1 MFPAKFVDLYVCPDC
16 SRIAFLNTPGKKISC
31 WAGVTSYSYH
41 ALLVISHWIGFFWC
55 HILLYGL
62 QYSDAVPGG
71 TDSKSVVYHLLR

>member
-16 SRIAFLNTPGKKISC
+16 SRIAFLNTPGKKNI
-31 WAGVTSYSYH
+31 
-41 ALLVISHWIGFFWC
+41 LLGWCYILFLPCPVCNFTLDWIFWC
-55 HILLYGL
+55 HIL